1 MPFPRYK
8 TKDEIPAGAEDVY
21 EEQGGEWVPRVEDV
35 TPLKDTLAKVRSE
48 KSAAE
53 RAAKEAAEKL
63 AAAERER
70 DTYKAQV
77 GDPDA
82 RVAGLLKKYDADV
95 AAAKADA
102 EARAKEL
109 EGRVRDL
116 TLGRQAE
123 EAFLSSGGRP
133 EKVAT
138 ARRLFMDRLD
148 MSEDRPVVKDAEG
161 KVTTKTLAE
170 FMADE
175 FKKAEPELFSGT
187 KAGGGGAGGFNG
199 GTAGTGGLTFEQMM
213 ANPSLGLAAANEAG
227 TT

>member
-1 MPFPRYK
+1 MPFPKYK
-8 TKDEIPAGAEDVY
+8 TKDEIPTGAEDVY
-21 EEQGGEWVPRVEDV
+21 EEQGGEWVPKVEDV
-35 TPLKDTLAKVRSE
+35 TPLKTTLAKVREE
-48 KSAAE
+48 KGAAE
-53 RAAKEAAEKL
+53 KAAREAAEKL

-82 RVAGLLKKYDADV
+82 KVAELLQKFDADV
-95 AAAKADA
+95 AKAKEAA

-123 EAFLSSGGRP
+123 EEYLKAGGRP

-187 KAGGGGAGGFNG
+187 RAGGGGAGGFNG
-199 GTAGTGGLTFEQMM
+199 GTAGVGKLTFEEMM
-213 ANPSLGLAAANEAG
+213 ANPSLGLAVANEAD
-227 TT
+227 TK